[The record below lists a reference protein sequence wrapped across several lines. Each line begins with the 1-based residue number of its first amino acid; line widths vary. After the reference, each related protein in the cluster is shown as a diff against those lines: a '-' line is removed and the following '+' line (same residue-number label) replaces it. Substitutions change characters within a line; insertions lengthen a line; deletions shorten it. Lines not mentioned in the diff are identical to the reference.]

1 MALIEKKLSGG
12 YAECTMLIPFTD
24 GRAVSYLNENAVIY
38 DTQYLGEGVRLHL
51 HCKLEDYK
59 YYEKYVM

>member
-1 MALIEKKLSGG
+1 
-12 YAECTMLIPFTD
+12 MLIPFTD

-38 DTQYLGEGVRLHL
+38 DTQYLEEGVRLHL

-59 YYEKYVM
+59 YFEKYVM